1 MSLRIAIAGIVHE
14 TNTYCKDQTQ
24 LADFYISRGK
34 KMMRMRGT
42 QTQTGAAIDTCLEF
56 GMTPVPIMMATTQPS
71 GIIAADAYHEMKAE
85 VLEGLAAAMPVDG
98 VFLDLHGAGVVDG
111 CPDLEADLAVAV
123 RRLVG
128 EAVPVTAAFDLHGN
142 VTQRMADALD
152 GVFACHD
159 YPHIDQHE
167 RAREAVQLIHNMRE
181 EGYRPTVKVHSL
193 PMLMPTTTTFHGP
206 GQVLRD
212 RMRQAEADHPDVIKV
227 SVFHGFPYCDIPHVG
242 CHIVVTSRSDADQAQ
257 TLAAELARTL
267 WDERESFRP
276 QSLTAQEAVAAAQ
289 RAAQSADGR
298 PVVINET
305 SDNCGGGAPGDG
317 THLLRAMLDAKLTN
331 ACFGFVVDAEVA
343 AQAHRAG
350 VGSTIDASLGG
361 KYDALHGEPL
371 ALNVYVK
378 ALHDGRC
385 TLQAM
390 AKGSPISYGK
400 LARLQ
405 VDGMDIVVGSRRS
418 QTFDTEPFLAV
429 GIDVTTRDYVA
440 LKSSN
445 HFRAG
450 FEHLAAAI
458 ITADPPG
465 LTTHHIEVFPRTNID
480 EVLWPLDD
488 EAGGAG
494 RP

>member
-1 MSLRIAIAGIVHE
+1 MRIAIAGIVHE
-14 TNTYCKDQTQ
+14 TNTYCQDPTQ
-24 LADFYISRGK
+24 LSDFYIMRGE

-42 QTQTGAAIDTCLEF
+42 QTQTGAAIDACVEL
-56 GMTPVPIMMATTQPS
+56 GMTPVPVMVATTQPS
-71 GIIAADAYHEMKAE
+71 GTIAADAYDYLKTEI
-85 VLEGLAAAMPVDG
+85 LEGLAAAMPLDG

-111 CPDLEADLAVAV
+111 CPDLEADLAAAV

-142 VTQRMADALD
+142 VTQAMADALD

-167 RAREAVQLIHNMRE
+167 RAREAVQLIHGMLE
-181 EGYRPTVKVHSL
+181 EGYRPTVQVHSL

-206 GQVLRD
+206 GKVLRD
-212 RMRQAEADHPDVIKV
+212 RMRQAEADHPDIIKV
-227 SVFHGFPYCDIPHVG
+227 SLFHGFPYCDIPHIG
-242 CHIVVTSRSDADQAQ
+242 CHIVVTSRGATNQAQ
-257 TLAAELARTL
+257 ALAAELARTL

-276 QSLTAQEAVAAAQ
+276 QSLTAAEAVVAAQ
-289 RAAQSADGR
+289 KAAER

-317 THLLRAMLDAKLTN
+317 THLLRAMLEAELAN
-331 ACFGFVVDAEVA
+331 ACFGFVVDAQVA
-343 AQAHRAG
+343 EQAHRAG
-350 VGSTIDASLGG
+350 VGSSIDVSLGG
-361 KYDALHGEPL
+361 KYDDLHGEPL

-390 AKGSPISYGK
+390 AKGSPINYGK

-405 VDGMDIVVGSRRS
+405 IDGMDIVVGSRRS

-450 FEHLAAAI
+450 FEHLAGAI

-465 LTTHHIEVFPRTNID
+465 LTTHHIELFPRENSETA
-480 EVLWPLDD
+480 LWPVDD
-488 EAGGAG
+488 SATVKV
-494 RP
+494 